1 MNWIPKNK
9 RTGRQYPAISDQ
21 EKREMEADK
30 LIGPKY
36 VFLPV
41 NEKQEKPAPE
51 PKEAKKTKNEQYPTN
66 E

>member
-1 MNWIPKNK
+1 
-9 RTGRQYPAISDQ
+9 
-21 EKREMEADK
+21 MEADK